1 MSVWVSKYLICKK
14 DYVWS
19 PATCNYENGKYMDHS
34 TIIYDEVEKSYNEE
48 IKTIPAN
55 FNEKKGTCKTQNF

>member
-14 DYVWS
+14 DYAWNS
-19 PATCNYENGKYMDHS
+19 ATCNCENGKYMDHS

>member
-14 DYVWS
+14 DYVWN
-19 PATCNYENGKYMDHS
+19 PATRNCENGKYMDHS

-48 IKTIPAN
+48 IKTNPAN
-55 FNEKKGTCKTQNF
+55 FIEKKGTCKTQNF